1 MGKPIKGHDS
11 MTPREEKASV
21 FISGTDWAGCARS
34 ALAGDASNRRYERLR
49 SKTGAQAVLMDAPPE
64 KGEDIAPFMRIA
76 RYLRDI
82 GLSAP
87 RILAE
92 DRENGFLLL
101 EDLGDD
107 LFARVAQAQPDLENT
122 LYQAATDT
130 LIALHAEKPPA
141 LAAYDSNIMT
151 DMAALAFDWYQKGAV
166 WQTDQQAKSAF
177 RSAFHAALTDHIA
190 APTVLIQRDYHAEN
204 LLWLPERNG
213 VARVGLLDFQ
223 DAMVGH
229 PAYDLVSLLQDAR
242 RDVPPA
248 LEQAMLSYYIE
259 RAQVEPESF
268 RASYALLGLQR
279 NLRILGVFARLCL
292 KSGKPG
298 YIDMIPRVW
307 EFIERNLQHPALQH
321 LGPLITG
328 PLPAPNPEILSKL
341 RTQCATPQPA

>member
-1 MGKPIKGHDS
+1 
-11 MTPREEKASV
+11 MTDRAATITAFLAAS
-21 FISGTDWAGCARS
+21 DWAGWQRH
-34 ALAGDASNRRYERLR
+34 ALAGDASSRRYERLKNGP
-49 SKTGAQAVLMDAPPE
+49 SQVILMDAPPE
-64 KGEDIAPFMRIA
+64 NGETTAAFARITRLLQDA
-76 RYLRDI
+76 
-82 GLSAP
+82 GLSP
-87 RILAE
+87 PDVLAH
-92 DRENGFLLL
+92 DQTTGIMVLS
-101 EDLGDD
+101 DLGAND
-107 LFARVAQAQPDLENT
+107 FAAWLAACPKDSLG
-122 LYQAATDT
+122 LYRAATDVLVQLT
-130 LIALHAEKPPA
+130 KAAAPADLIHMTPDIGAQMVEITGEFYAQKPIPDLTQEVHKSLSA
-141 LAAYDSNIMT
+141 LAPHPNT
-151 DMAALAFDWYQKGAV
+151 LAL
-166 WQTDQQAKSAF
+166 
-177 RSAFHAALTDHIA
+177 
-190 APTVLIQRDYHAEN
+190 RDYHAEN